1 MFVVD
6 GR

>member
-6 GR
+6 

>member
-6 GR
+6 IA